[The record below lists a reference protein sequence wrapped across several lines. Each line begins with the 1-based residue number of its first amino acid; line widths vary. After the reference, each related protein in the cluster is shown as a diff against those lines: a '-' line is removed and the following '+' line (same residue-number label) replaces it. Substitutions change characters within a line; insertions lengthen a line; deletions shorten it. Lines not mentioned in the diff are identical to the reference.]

1 MNRRAVEA
9 FQLLGIP
16 RDSDRDTIAHA
27 YRRLARAVHPDV
39 SAEADAA
46 ERFANLAEAY
56 RVAATAP
63 ALQPT
68 MPACDAVPIR
78 RLGVPRGRT
87 HRSSPGRCSSVWSSD
102 PAKGSAMVDL
112 GADRALFSIS
122 VASEVTGV
130 NPQMLRVYEQKGL
143 LEPHRTDGG
152 TRRYR
157 VTSWTSSAR
166 SMR

>member
-56 RVAATAP
+56 RIATTAP
-63 ALQPT
+63 HQPT
-68 MPACDAVPIR
+68 MPVGDAVPIR
-78 RLGVPRGRT
+78 RPGVPHAQGAPIVAGPVRI
-87 HRSSPGRCSSVWSSD
+87 SPSSD
-102 PAKGSAMVDL
+102 PGERQRH
-112 GADRALFSIS
+112 G
-122 VASEVTGV
+122 
-130 NPQMLRVYEQKGL
+130 
-143 LEPHRTDGG
+143 
-152 TRRYR
+152 
-157 VTSWTSSAR
+157 
-166 SMR
+166 